1 MPPPV
6 PRETASAPPIDTI
19 RASSVALSVTAPP
32 AVTLEPALMWASV
45 LLRMTLIARAPAPAV
60 PVPPWAHPTPTTAVP
75 MLALFRASTPTVPFT
90 AIVVFSTTD
99 RASAWMS
106 L

>member
-19 RASSVALSVTAPP
+19 RASSVALSVTALS
-32 AVTLEPALMWASV
+32 AV
-45 LLRMTLIARAPAPAV
+45 
-60 PVPPWAHPTPTTAVP
+60 TPTTAVP